1 MLYDPTKL
9 ALFHP
14 ELQPPLLP
22 HGPAWRHP
30 HAICA
35 ELSRL
40 AYIRFDSDP
49 AAADTLRA
57 ALAAFGYAPPAFF
70 IDQET
75 DTQAFATGD
84 ANDAFIVFRGT
95 QSGNLLDFLTDAKAV
110 LRRWP
115 HGEGAVHLGFL
126 QAFQSVAGG
135 LLEWRAGCTAQR
147 VWITGHS
154 LGAALATLLAA
165 RLPADSLVTFG
176 APRVG
181 DADFAGGFDVNV
193 LAGHV
198 ARYVDCCDVVTTQ
211 PLNLM
216 GYAHLGGER
225 YIDRHGMLSEP
236 LGKRDTLRDQVLARL
251 DFLPFLDDLVHN
263 VGSRELADHAP
274 VNYLRALLGP
284 AARTTPV

>member
-1 MLYDPTKL
+1 MLYDPSKI

-57 ALAAFGYAPPAFF
+57 ALAAFGYAPLAFF

-75 DTQAFATGD
+75 DTQAYATGD
-84 ANDAFIVFRGT
+84 AENAFIVFRGT
-95 QSGNLLDFLTDAKAV
+95 QSGNLLDFVTDAKVV

-115 HGEGAVHLGFL
+115 GGPGMVHLGFL
-126 QAFQSVAGG
+126 QAFDSVATGV
-135 LLEWRAGCTAQR
+135 LAWRAACTAKR

-154 LGAALATLLAA
+154 LGAALGTLLAA
-165 RLPADSLVTFG
+165 RLPADHLVTFG
-176 APRVG
+176 SPRVG
-181 DADFAGGFDVNV
+181 DADFAGGFDVGV

-211 PLNLM
+211 PLNLL
-216 GYAHLGGER
+216 GYSHLGGER
-225 YIDRHGMLSEP
+225 YIDRHGKLSDP
-236 LGKRDTLRDQVLARL
+236 LGKLEALRDQVLAEL
-251 DFLPFLDDLVHN
+251 DYLPFLADLVDN

-274 VNYLRALLGP
+274 ANYLRALLDP
-284 AARTTPV
+284 AALPQP

>member
-1 MLYDPTKL
+1 MLYDPSKI

-22 HGPAWRHP
+22 HGPAWRNP

-35 ELSRL
+35 ELARL

-49 AAADTLRA
+49 AAAATLRA

-75 DTQAFATGD
+75 DTQAYATGD
-84 ANDAFIVFRGT
+84 ADNAFIVFRGT
-95 QSGNLLDFLTDAKAV
+95 QSGNLLDFVTDAKAV
-110 LRRWP
+110 LWRWP
-115 HGEGAVHLGFL
+115 GGPGAVHLGFL
-126 QAFQSVAGG
+126 QAFESVATP
-135 LLEWRAGCTAQR
+135 LLAWRAACTAKR

-165 RLPADSLVTFG
+165 RLPADFLVTFG
-176 APRVG
+176 SPRVG
-181 DADFAGGFDVNV
+181 DADFAGGFDVGV

-211 PLNLM
+211 PLNLL

-225 YIDRHGMLSEP
+225 YIDRHGMLSDP
-236 LGKRDTLRDQVLARL
+236 LGKLETLRDQVLAKL
-251 DFLPFLDDLVHN
+251 DYLPFLADLVDN

-274 VNYLRALLGP
+274 ANYLRALLGP
-284 AARTTPV
+284 AP